1 METLAFASFVRFVP
15 LLSSYL
21 DGVVDL
27 VWSTIAWLGVHLFG
41 LLLNTS
47 FKLSFDLIFCFFFF
61 SNYGLSSLVQPIQKG
76 RTQHNQLRN

>member
-1 METLAFASFVRFVP
+1 MGTLAFASFVRFVP

-41 LLLNTS
+41 LLLDTS
-47 FKLSFDLIFCFFFF
+47 FKLSFDLIFCFFF

-76 RTQHNQLRN
+76 RTQHNQLCN